1 MRRKILIVL
10 AAGIILLVLLAGGA
24 NFFMDLLWFR
34 ELNVE
39 QVWRTQLAARWGL
52 RMAAWLLLF
61 LFFYTNLLGTRRHL
75 VPLPNIKFRE
85 FLMARGITDQ
95 FTSRW
100 LTRFYLILALL
111 FSGVFTS
118 YTGAYWNEIL
128 NYFKAVP
135 FRLND
140 PVFNQDISFYLFKLP
155 VYRFVYGYLMMA
167 IIVSLVAVGLIY
179 LIINPSWRRWLQYPP
194 AGWKHLGSLLA
205 AAFALKAWG
214 YRLQQLELVFS
225 ERGKVFGAGYTD
237 IFANLWVLRLLA
249 VLSLLVALSFV
260 ASIFRRHL
268 KLPVYA
274 ALALIAVSF
283 LGGGIFPAAVQS
295 LLVEPREFSCEKKY
309 LEYNIKFTRLAYG
322 LDKISPAQYT
332 AAENLAWDDLEHCP
346 GTINNVRLWDY
357 RPLLNT
363 LNHLQAIRLYYR
375 FQDVDIDRYTVDGDY
390 RQVALAAREIDKS
403 RFSAQA
409 QTWVNMRL
417 QYTHGYGVAVSPV
430 NEVSAEG
437 LPRFFVKDIPPVS
450 SRGLE
455 LEQPSIYFGELT
467 DDYVIVN
474 THTPESHYAT
484 AGDQN
489 VYITY
494 EGEGGIPLNSLWR
507 RLVAALK
514 FGEYRILISG
524 ELKPESRLMFDRR
537 VLDRVAK
544 IAPFLDFDDDPYL
557 VIHEGRLFWIVDAFT
572 TSKYFPYSTPTEDSN
587 YIRNSVKAVVDAYN
601 GDVDFYIVDPE
612 DPIVQTLSRV
622 FPGLFR
628 PREEM
633 PPELLD
639 HLRYP
644 EDLFNLQSQVLTLY
658 HTTDPNIV
666 YSREDLWDLP
676 IERYGDKEQVMEPY
690 YTILQLPDYQEEEF
704 VLILPF
710 TPAKRDNMISWMVA
724 RCDGSH
730 YGEIDL
736 LLFPKDQV
744 IMGPKQIENR
754 IDQDTAISEQLTL
767 WGQAGS
773 QVIRGNLLV
782 LPINNS
788 LLYIEPIFL
797 EAEGGG
803 IPELARVIVVYQE
816 TIAME
821 RTLQQALAAI
831 FGEQLLPPDTEEQPP
846 GEQEPA
852 PQEEQ
857 ELAGLARRAQLV
869 FEQAQQSLR
878 EGRWSAYG
886 EKMEELEQIINA
898 LGRLA
903 GQNQVNTN
911 SPGSGE

>member
-1 MRRKILIVL
+1 MRRKIWLFPV
-10 AAGIILLVLLAGGA
+10 AGIILFVLVATGA
-24 NFFMDLLWFR
+24 NFWMDMLWFK
-34 ELNVE
+34 ELNAE
-39 QVWRTQLAARWGL
+39 QVWWTRLSSQWGL

-61 LFFYTNLLGTRRHL
+61 LFFYINLLVTRRYL
-75 VPLPNIKFRE
+75 VPIPNLKLRD
-85 FLMARGITDQ
+85 FLIARGITDQ
-95 FTSRW
+95 YSSRW
-100 LTRFYLILALL
+100 LTRFYLISALVV
-111 FSGVFTS
+111 SGMLSS
-118 YTGAYWNEIL
+118 YTGGYWKEL
-128 NYFKAVP
+128 LSFFKAVP
-135 FRLND
+135 FQVSD
-140 PVFNQDISFYLFKLP
+140 PVFNLDVSFYLFKLP
-155 VYRFVYGYLMMA
+155 VYRFIYGYLMMA
-167 IIVSLVAVGLIY
+167 VVASLIVVGIIY
-179 LIINPSWRRWLQYPP
+179 LIINPVWRRWLQIPP
-194 AGWKHLGSLLA
+194 AGWKHMGLLLS
-205 AAFALKAWG
+205 AAFGLKAWG
-214 YRLQQLELVFS
+214 YRLQQLQLVFS
-225 ERGKVFGAGYTD
+225 DRGKVFGAGYTD
-237 IFANLWVLRLLA
+237 IFANLKVLQLLMVLALLIALAFA
-249 VLSLLVALSFV
+249 VSA
-260 ASIFRRHL
+260 FRHRP

-274 ALALIAVSF
+274 ALILVAVSF

-295 LLVEPREFSCEKKY
+295 LIVEPREFAYEKKY
-309 LEYNIKFTRLAYG
+309 LEYNIDFTRLGYG
-322 LDKISPAQYT
+322 LDKILPTQYT
-332 AAENLAWDDLEHCP
+332 VGQDLAWVDLEQCP

-450 SRGLE
+450 REGLD
-455 LEQPSIYFGELT
+455 LEQPSIYYGELT

-484 AGDQN
+484 AGDKN

-494 EGEGGIPLNSLWR
+494 GGEGGIPLNSLWR
-507 RLVAALK
+507 RLLAALK

-524 ELKPESRLMFDRR
+524 ELKPDSRLMFDRQ
-537 VLDRVAK
+537 VLDRVSK
-544 IAPFLDFDDDPYL
+544 IAPFLDYDDDPYL
-557 VIHEGRLFWIVDAFT
+557 VIHQGRLSWIVDAFT
-572 TSKYFPYSTPTEDSN
+572 SSRYFPYSTPVGDLN
-587 YIRNSVKAVVDAYN
+587 YIRNSVKVVVDAYN
-601 GDVDFYIVDPE
+601 GSVDFYIVDPG
-612 DPIVQTLSRV
+612 DPIVQTFSKV

-628 PREEM
+628 SREEM
-633 PPELLD
+633 PEELLN

-658 HTTDPNIV
+658 HTTDPNII
-666 YSREDLWDLP
+666 YSREDLWDIP
-676 IERYGDKEQVMEPY
+676 VERYGDKEQVMEPY
-690 YTILQLPDYQEEEF
+690 YTILELPGYQEEEF

-710 TPAKRDNMISWMVA
+710 TPSKRDNMIAWMVA
-724 RCDGSH
+724 RCDGPH
-730 YGEIDL
+730 YGKIDL

-773 QVIRGNLLV
+773 RVIRGNLLV

-816 TIAME
+816 TVVME
-821 RTLQQALAAI
+821 ETLQQALAGI
-831 FGEQLLPPDTEEQPP
+831 FGEQEPSPESSEEQPP
-846 GEQEPA
+846 GGVEPV
-852 PQEEQ
+852 PEEEFQ
-857 ELAGLARRAQLV
+857 AAELIRRAQEV
-869 FEQAQQSLR
+869 FEKAQQSLR
-878 EGRWSAYG
+878 EGNWSGYG
-886 EKMEELEQIINA
+886 EKMSELEKIISA
-898 LGRLA
+898 LARL
-903 GQNQVNTN
+903 VN
-911 SPGSGE
+911 